1 MCRANGFSVNIY
13 NQTFMLLGLTE
24 AGLPEVSGKSD
35 KLTVE
40 GNESKMERDSNLNAL
55 QDEGN

>member
-1 MCRANGFSVNIY
+1 
-13 NQTFMLLGLTE
+13 MLLGLTE